1 MKNKKVII
9 LIVVIIALIL
19 LFPIPMRLKDGGS
32 LKFQALLYNVT
43 FYNKLSHT
51 TDDGY
56 IKGIGIEILGV
67 EIFNNTIIEEHTVT
81 EERIKLSDL
90 KIKVE
95 NASTN
100 ELVKFNGNIYG
111 KSFMLID
118 YAGDLNK
125 SIGEIDFLI
134 EEKYFPQ
141 LDGETNR
148 KEFFGA
154 KVLEV
159 NDKSMILNVNNVA
172 VAFTL
177 IEKDNIRRTNGKLL
191 FEKCG
196 EDEENNVVNYNSFVG
211 TVIEETTKY
220 MIVEPNEDEI
230 ERKIADR
237 IVINYGTDHLDYLYG
252 KGRKVIIQY
261 TGIVKETYPAQID
274 TDNILT
280 QGYDEFE
287 LTVKKADNRN
297 KTKILNNQELY
308 KNNSDFDLY
317 YYGLEEVNIFV
328 DNKTMSLE
336 EALRSGKMTID
347 GLLVKAN
354 KDVSNGLI
362 KEARANDGGSV
373 EFFYD
378 TYTIIK
384 CHTLDGNRDVYIG
397 IPKMRLDD
405 IK

>member
-1 MKNKKVII
+1 
-9 LIVVIIALIL
+9 
-19 LFPIPMRLKDGGS
+19 MRLKDGGS

-51 TDDGY
+51 TDNGY

-67 EIFNNTIIEEHTVT
+67 EIFNNTIVEEHTVT

-95 NASTN
+95 DASAK

-111 KSFMLID
+111 KSFIVID

-134 EEKYFPQ
+134 EEQYLPQ

-148 KEFFGA
+148 KEFLGA

-261 TGIVKETYPAQID
+261 TGYVKETYPAQID
-274 TDNILT
+274 TDKILIE
-280 QGYDEFE
+280 GYEEFE
-287 LTVKKADNRN
+287 LSVKKSNDKK
-297 KTKILNNQELY
+297 KTKILNNQELN
-308 KNNSDFDLY
+308 KWNSEFDLY
-317 YYGLEEVNIFV
+317 YYGLGEVNIFV

-347 GLLVKAN
+347 GLIIKAN
-354 KDVSNGLI
+354 KDVSKGVI

-373 EFFYD
+373 EYYYD

>member
-1 MKNKKVII
+1 
-9 LIVVIIALIL
+9 
-19 LFPIPMRLKDGGS
+19 
-32 LKFQALLYNVT
+32 
-43 FYNKLSHT
+43 
-51 TDDGY
+51 
-56 IKGIGIEILGV
+56 
-67 EIFNNTIIEEHTVT
+67 
-81 EERIKLSDL
+81 
-90 KIKVE
+90 
-95 NASTN
+95 
-100 ELVKFNGNIYG
+100 
-111 KSFMLID
+111 
-118 YAGDLNK
+118 
-125 SIGEIDFLI
+125 
-134 EEKYFPQ
+134 
-141 LDGETNR
+141 
-148 KEFFGA
+148 
-154 KVLEV
+154 
-159 NDKSMILNVNNVA
+159 
-172 VAFTL
+172 
-177 IEKDNIRRTNGKLL
+177 
-191 FEKCG
+191 
-196 EDEENNVVNYNSFVG
+196 
-211 TVIEETTKY
+211 

>member
-1 MKNKKVII
+1 MKNKKVVI

-51 TDDGY
+51 TDNGY

-67 EIFNNTIIEEHTVT
+67 EIFNNTIVEEHTVT

-95 NASTN
+95 DASAK

-111 KSFMLID
+111 KSFIVID

-134 EEKYFPQ
+134 EEQYLPQ

-148 KEFFGA
+148 KEFLGA

-211 TVIEETTKY
+211 TVIEETTTY

-230 ERKIADR
+230 ERKSADR
-237 IVINYGTDHLDYLYG
+237 IVINYGTDHHDYLYG

-261 TGIVKETYPAQID
+261 TGYIKETYPAQID
-274 TDNILT
+274 TDNILIF
-280 QGYDEFE
+280 GYEDFE
-287 LTVKKADNRN
+287 ISVKKAEKVK
-297 KTKILNNQELY
+297 KTKILNDMEIH
-308 KNNSDFDLY
+308 KNNSDVNLY
-317 YYGLEEVNIFV
+317 YYGLEEVNIKV
-328 DNKTMSLE
+328 DNKTMTLE
-336 EALRSGKMTID
+336 EAIRSGRMTID
-347 GLLVKAN
+347 GLLVRAN
-354 KDVSNGLI
+354 KDVSAGII
-362 KEARANDGGSV
+362 KSETYKDGGTT
-373 EFFYD
+373 EWYYKD
-378 TYTIIK
+378 YTIIK
-384 CHTLDGNRDVYIG
+384 KHSLDGNRDVYIG
-397 IPKMRLDD
+397 ISEMRLNNL
-405 IK
+405 